1 MNKNGFST
9 WKIAVCGLIAALY
22 TALCLATPII
32 SYGMIQVR
40 VAEALTL
47 LPVLSPVAIWGVTLV
62 CAVSNLVGWLS
73 GANPIGYMDVLFG
86 TFATL
91 LAALA
96 SYRLRNLRWFGLPVL
111 SALAP
116 VLCNGII
123 IGAELSILVT
133 GSLSL
138 SALLINGAYVA
149 AGELIA
155 CVLLGIPLVMALE
168 RRGILRDKL

>member
-1 MNKNGFST
+1 
-9 WKIAVCGLIAALY
+9 
-22 TALCLATPII
+22 
-32 SYGMIQVR
+32 MIQVR

-47 LPVLSPVAIWGVTLV
+47 LPVLSPVAIWGVTLG